1 MAGKETFQDLVA
13 AEWPAPADGSIYLN
27 SGSCGRKP
35 QSVWQSLEKGYR
47 RFNDNPTRLTFL
59 DEEIWQEARL
69 ASSQYLGVSQED
81 LAFMANSTQGL
92 EVVLKSFLN
101 SSCDAL
107 LTTDE
112 EHGSVKAIS
121 RYLQESM
128 NVDVQVYS
136 LAQAAQ
142 DSRKLCQGL
151 IDSLSEKTKLVLV
164 SEIFSSCGWR
174 PDYSMLTGELRAR
187 GIPLLMDGAHAAGQ
201 GPLSI
206 SNYDIWVGSAHKW
219 LGAPNS
225 TGWLY
230 CSQQWQEK
238 ITAVNIGDRFFN
250 GGQSALSRLE
260 WRGTMDTVKLL
271 GLTSACRLFLSL
283 GEQDVAA
290 RQRELT
296 EFLRKGLA
304 ELAQKAGKRIEI
316 KTPATVG
323 ETSGLLTLTLQPGQ
337 SQCPSLLHYLWEEH
351 KIWAQPDFFY
361 GKEGD
366 GLRISCHIMN
376 TQSEL
381 ESLLAALSRVV

>member
-1 MAGKETFQDLVA
+1 MA

-59 DEEIWQEARL
+59 DEEIWQDARL
-69 ASSQYLGVSQED
+69 ASSQYLGVAQED

-92 EVVLKSFLN
+92 EIVLKSFLN
-101 SSCDAL
+101 SSGDSL

-112 EHGSVKAIS
+112 EHGSVKAIA
-121 RYLQESM
+121 RYLQESK
-128 NVDVQVYS
+128 NVDVQIYS
-136 LAQAAQ
+136 VFQAAQ
-142 DSRKLCQGL
+142 DSQKLCQGL
-151 IDSLSEKTKLVLV
+151 IDALSEKTKLVLV

-174 PDYSMLTGELRAR
+174 PDYSMLAGELRAR

-201 GPLSI
+201 GPLSL
-206 SNYDIWVGSAHKW
+206 SHYDVWVGSAHKW
-219 LGAPNS
+219 LGAPNG

-230 CSQQWQEK
+230 CSQPWQEK
-238 ITAVNIGDRFFN
+238 ITPVNIGDRFFN

-283 GEQDVAA
+283 GEQAVAA
-290 RQRELT
+290 RQMELT
-296 EFLRKGLA
+296 EYLRNGLA
-304 ELAQKAGKRIEI
+304 ELALNVGRKIEI
-316 KTPATVG
+316 KTPATTG
-323 ETSGLLTLTLQPGQ
+323 ETSGMLTFILLPGQ
-337 SQCPSLLHYLWEEH
+337 SRCPSLLHYLWEEH

-376 TQSEL
+376 TESEL
-381 ESLLAALSRVV
+381 ERLLEALSRVF